1 MSNPSV
7 SPDAKFVAF
16 VESHENWNIWRV
28 QLKGEEI
35 GTPQRFLASTGQNHS
50 PSFSSD
56 GRTIAFVSD
65 RSGNPEIW
73 LCDNDSQHLR
83 QLTHFGGPWLG
94 TIRWSLDSNSIVFDA
109 RPKGHSAIYRMAVN
123 QGKPNWLRINHSKL
137 GVHLGRATAD
147 TSTSIPHVAEHQRF
161 GDAT

>member
-1 MSNPSV
+1 MPS
-7 SPDAKFVAF
+7 SLLLSKAKRIGTSG
-16 VESHENWNIWRV
+16 ECN
-28 QLKGEEI
+28 LKG
-35 GTPQRFLASTGQNHS
+35 RRLVHRSD
-50 PSFSSD
+50 SSHRQD
-56 GRTIAFVSD
+56 KIIPRAFHQTAAQLRLFQIAPAIQ
-65 RSGNPEIW
+65 RSGFAI
-73 LCDNDSQHLR
+73 NDSQHLR

-94 TIRWSLDSNSIVFDA
+94 TIRWSPDSNSIVFDA

-147 TSTSIPHVAEHQRF
+147 TSTSMPHVAEHQRF